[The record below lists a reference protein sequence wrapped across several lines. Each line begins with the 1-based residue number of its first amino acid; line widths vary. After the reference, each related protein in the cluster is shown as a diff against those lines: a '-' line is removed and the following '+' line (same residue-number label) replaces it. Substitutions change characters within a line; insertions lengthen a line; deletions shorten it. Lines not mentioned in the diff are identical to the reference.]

1 MSTSS
6 LIRKGLP
13 GLSPAKM
20 GVLVPAAP
28 SSPSAS
34 MGPPV
39 TPEKYYILLS
49 SYHIQ
54 KVGNQT

>member
-1 MSTSS
+1 MSISS
-6 LIRKGLP
+6 LNRKGLP
-13 GLSPAKM
+13 GLSPANM
-20 GVLVPAAP
+20 GILVPAAP

-39 TPEKYYILLS
+39 TPEKYCTRLS
-49 SYHIQ
+49 SYNFQ